1 MMNTEVFLEENNINF
16 TNELKVIFDIRNN
29 KTKW

>member
-1 MMNTEVFLEENNINF
+1 MNTEVFLEENNINF

>member
-1 MMNTEVFLEENNINF
+1 MNTEIFIEENNVNF

>member
-1 MMNTEVFLEENNINF
+1 MNSEVFVEENNINF